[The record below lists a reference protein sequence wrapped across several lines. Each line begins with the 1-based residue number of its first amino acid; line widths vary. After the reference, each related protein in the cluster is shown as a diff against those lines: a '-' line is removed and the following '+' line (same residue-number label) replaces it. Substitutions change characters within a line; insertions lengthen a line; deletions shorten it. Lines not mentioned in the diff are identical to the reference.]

1 MAANSALVCDG
12 RFGISLPC
20 LSICTVSGCHKNALG
35 RDSASSGHITKL
47 GNLLFLDIYGI
58 S

>member
-20 LSICTVSGCHKNALG
+20 LSVCTVSGCNKNAPG

-47 GNLLFLDIYGI
+47 GQSTFLRCL
-58 S
+58 